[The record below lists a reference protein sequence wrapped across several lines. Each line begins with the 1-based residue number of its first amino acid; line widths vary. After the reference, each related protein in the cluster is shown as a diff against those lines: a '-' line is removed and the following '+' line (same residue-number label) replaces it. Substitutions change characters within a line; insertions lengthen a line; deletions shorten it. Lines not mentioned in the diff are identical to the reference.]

1 MIILIISDHQKC
13 SIIFAKL
20 GVSQDLFCFA
30 KSRFLSFFQRCRFL
44 VQSLNSR
51 WVDGGWVPLVLK
63 LVTATGSLPA
73 LWFQRHT
80 FSRDDETWWNHYC
93 GTCFLISGWL
103 ALQHFCSASKYINVG
118 HWIVWGWVNHSTTLI
133 GGHPRWN
140 MYIYRL
146 NFTYAYHI
154 SCIRQKQTRKKMP
167 ISGVHH

>member
-1 MIILIISDHQKC
+1 MFHNFRQTWC
-13 SIIFAKL
+13 
-20 GVSQDLFCFA
+20 VSRPFLF
-30 KSRFLSFFQRCRFL
+30 REVTLSFFQRCRFL